1 MVTNGLKTIAS
12 TLVVSTSLTACG
24 GGGVAGV
31 QNSDAAVTLPAS
43 YVLKWSDEFSADG
56 ALSAG
61 WTYDLGAPLLGASV
75 NPYNRGSVWGNA
87 ELQYYTQD
95 AQNVRAENGNLVIQA
110 VAGLPYGA
118 PTDRNL
124 IATSARVTT
133 DTQAFY
139 DALNPTPYGFYEIRA
154 QIPCEAGAWPAIW
167 MMGRTGNW
175 PARGELDIM
184 EWFGRHFAN
193 QPNQVQSAV
202 HTTQSHGATVHFDKL
217 AYSGLCQGFHKFQLH
232 WQPNAVTF
240 GVDGQHIY
248 TYSKPVQATFNNW
261 PFDQPAYLLLNVAV
275 GGNLGGDL
283 GVHFDLS
290 DIPNMRMLV
299 DYVKVWQP

>member
-1 MVTNGLKTIAS
+1 M
-12 TLVVSTSLTACG
+12 
-24 GGGVAGV
+24 AGV

-56 ALSAG
+56 ALGAG

-110 VAGLPYGA
+110 VAGLPSGA

-167 MMGRTGNW
+167 MLGTGNTEW
-175 PARGELDIM
+175 PLRGELDLM
-184 EWFGRHFAN
+184 EWYQGIAVEGDENYAMSSIHTQADYWDGRGGRSISGKRS
-193 QPNQVQSAV
+193 V
-202 HTTQSHGATVHFDKL
+202 T
-217 AYSGLCQGFHKFQLH
+217 GLCNSFKKYQLH
-232 WQPNAVTF
+232 WQEEKITF
-240 GVDGQHIY
+240 YVDGSQILEYQRPSNY
-248 TYSKPVQATFNNW
+248 TSQNW
-261 PFDQPAYLLLNVAV
+261 PFNVPAYLILNVAV
-275 GGNLGGDL
+275 GGTLGGA
-283 GVHFDLS
+283 VNINA
-290 DIPNMRMLV
+290 IPNMRMLV
-299 DYVKVWQP
+299 DYVKVWQPPN